1 MQPAAAGGLMRLF
14 VSVNSPSQEM
24 AKSPID
30 EAITFMAAHAAM
42 EGRQG
47 RFPAGPALDITF
59 MLSSKED
66 APPFTGM
73 RMGGYNKEGG
83 TLFFEAAVPE
93 QMTQSE
99 QAPRYVALV
108 MQDMVDNAK
117 LYFDEQRIDF
127 DRDHWNRVI
136 DGLSRTEAE
145 RAITH

>member
-1 MQPAAAGGLMRLF
+1 MRLF
-14 VSVNSPSQEM
+14 ISINSPSQGM

-30 EAITFMAAHAAM
+30 EAITFVAAHAAM

-83 TLFFEAAVPE
+83 TLYFEAAVPE
-93 QMTQSE
+93 SMTQSE
-99 QAPRYVALV
+99 AAPRYVALV

-117 LYFDEQRIDF
+117 QYFDELHMDF
-127 DRDHWNRVI
+127 DLDHWRRVI
-136 DGLSRTEAE
+136 DRLTGIEAGK
-145 RAITH
+145 AIAH